1 MECPEGERDM
11 RQYETIYIV
20 DPNLSEEEYGE
31 VIRKFNNLI
40 EKQKG
45 VIIKTDEWGTQRL
58 AYKVKK
64 FDKGSYVLIN
74 YCGNAG
80 ITVELERD
88 LKLDA
93 RILKYQTVN
102 LADNVDPQELIFKEK
117 EKETPKA
124 SVMEEDQGLEKEP
137 MVQNEESTSIGEVEN
152 GI

>member
-1 MECPEGERDM
+1 M